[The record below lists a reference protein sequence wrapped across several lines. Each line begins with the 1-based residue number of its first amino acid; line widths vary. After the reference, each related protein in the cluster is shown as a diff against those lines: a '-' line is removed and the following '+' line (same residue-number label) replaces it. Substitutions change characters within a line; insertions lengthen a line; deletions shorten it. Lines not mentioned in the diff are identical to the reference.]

1 MDKIKVSIVIPV
13 LNEQDNLVCLFDSIV
28 RLKLNSNLIL
38 SDLVVVDN
46 GSTDNSLI
54 IANKYCTNVYV
65 LPKATIA
72 DLRNFG
78 ADNCCGDI
86 IVFMDADCILAED
99 IINNVVTLL
108 DDNMVAAVGP
118 DGLIPVGKST
128 WIQEMWYLHTK
139 VLDNA
144 KLNIEVDNLSS
155 GFIAIKA
162 KQFTEVG
169 GFNGALSIG
178 EDTDISRKLRSQGYK
193 LLKSSQ
199 LRVYNSGHPKTIGRL
214 LRREYWHGDSF
225 RHLLIHK
232 KIELLTVYFI
242 VNAIAIISS
251 ILLFICYGS
260 LTMFLA
266 YLLISS
272 IMPFYKAI
280 KKVHGINS
288 KTFKLY
294 FIYLSYIN
302 ARTAALFK

>member
-78 ADNCCGDI
+78 AANCCGDI

-108 DDNMVAAVGP
+108 DDTMVAAVGP

-144 KLNIEVDNLSS
+144 ELNIEVDNLSS

-193 LLKSSQ
+193 LLKSGQ

-260 LTMFLA
+260 LTMILA

-272 IMPFYKAI
+272 IMPFYKAM